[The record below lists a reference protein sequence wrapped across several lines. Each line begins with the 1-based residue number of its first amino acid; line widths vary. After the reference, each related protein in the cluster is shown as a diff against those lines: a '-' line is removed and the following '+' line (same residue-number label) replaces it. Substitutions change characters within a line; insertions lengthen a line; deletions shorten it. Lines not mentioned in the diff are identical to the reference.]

1 MKTLSIICTMALAA
15 VAAQAAPV
23 ITQKDISEEA
33 LKKVAN
39 ERQVKSME
47 EYEQAVKKAQQA
59 REDAEKAA
67 AKHTQRNDEGLKQ
80 TIIKSRLNAM
90 LPPCERAPEEPREDD
105 GLNVEY

>member
-1 MKTLSIICTMALAA
+1 MKTLSIICTMALTAAA
-15 VAAQAAPV
+15 VQAAPV
-23 ITQKDISEEA
+23 ITKEDISEEA
-33 LKKVAN
+33 LKKVAT

-47 EYEQAVKKAQQA
+47 EYDSAVKKTIRA

-80 TIIKSRLNAM
+80 TIIKSHLNAM
-90 LPPCERAPEEPREDD
+90 LPPCERTPEEPREDD